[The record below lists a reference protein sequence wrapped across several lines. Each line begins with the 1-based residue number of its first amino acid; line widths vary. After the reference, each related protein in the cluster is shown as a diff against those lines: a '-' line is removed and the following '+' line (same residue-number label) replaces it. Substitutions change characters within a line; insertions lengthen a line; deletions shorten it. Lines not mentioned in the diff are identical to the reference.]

1 MLVLTI
7 ASDLAALGA
16 RSATE
21 RRLPRCATQ
30 CCGGAAR
37 SAAHHVSDWVLLQC
51 WPVSHFDIDFL
62 YVTMAILALMAAEER
77 VSISKFNIFISSR
90 VQLSIVDIVG

>member
-1 MLVLTI
+1 MLVLRYRER
-7 ASDLAALGA
+7 SALGA
-16 RSATE
+16 MCWAPAPLASRATE
-21 RRLPRCATQ
+21 
-30 CCGGAAR
+30 CCGGAVR

-51 WPVSHFDIDFL
+51 WPVSHFDIDLL
-62 YVTMAILALMAAEER
+62 YVPMAILALMAAEER